1 MNHGKGRPSHTPGKN
16 LHGNVR
22 KVATTKK
29 EKEGKSIGIKWYNED
44 ILYKKGSGKVLL
56 RGVLVG
62 ILLVSAVFGLWGCG
76 PSGGG
81 PGVSPSP
88 SPGKTQAP
96 QILSVTVGTRE
107 LTSGDAVQTGQNVVF
122 SGQGPASVQIRVY
135 LGGNL
140 IGTTTTGVA
149 GDFTFTWNSGT
160 TEGTFTLEFRA
171 KDPALPE
178 SDPVPF
184 TLVVDGTGP
193 SLAGIVARADAP
205 LGTPPQVVVT
215 FSEPIVVSD
224 MTLFTLPAGFW
235 TVSVGGT
242 SVFNPTNIQLGPDKK
257 TVTITGNALSDQ
269 LVAGDLVTVIFVPAL
284 PLTVTDAAG
293 NPCVTPSMITGTVS
307 P

>member
-1 MNHGKGRPSHTPGKN
+1 MHHGKGRPSHTPGKD
-16 LHGNVR
+16 LYGNVW
-22 KVATTKK
+22 KVATP
-29 EKEGKSIGIKWYNED
+29 EKEEEGKRVSIKWYNEN
-44 ILYKKGSGKVLL
+44 ILCKKGSGKVLL

-62 ILLVSAVFGLWGCG
+62 ILLVSAVLGLWGCG

-81 PGVSPSP
+81 PVVSPSP

-96 QILSVTVGTRE
+96 QILQVTVGTRT

-135 LGGNL
+135 LGGSL

-184 TLVVDGTGP
+184 VLVVDGTGP
-193 SLAGIVARADAP
+193 SLASITAKADAP
-205 LGTPPQVVVT
+205 LGTPPQITVT

-242 SVFNPTNIQLGPDKK
+242 SVFNPTSIQLAPDKK

-269 LVAGDLVTVIFVPAL
+269 LVAGDLVMVIFVPAP